1 MSLEVQKLRK
11 EYGSQVAVN
20 DLSFNISDGQIVG
33 FLGPNGAGKSTTMKM
48 IACHV
53 APTSGTAN
61 VCGYDIINHPLEV
74 KKQIGYLPEQ
84 NPLYYDMYVLEYLKF
99 VAGVHQIK
107 DKKNAIDRVIDKVG
121 LQKEVH
127 KKIGQLSKGYKQ
139 RVGIAQAIIHQPKVL
154 ILDEPTS
161 GLDTNQLSDIRNL
174 IIELGKENIVIL
186 STHIMQEVEAMC
198 DRVLIINDGNLIADN
213 DIATLKQKSKG
224 EKQIE
229 VVFEEQIDMNL
240 LQTIEGINS
249 LSNQGNTY
257 TIGVEQDRDIRK
269 DIFQWAVANNHI
281 LLEMTQKEERVED
294 IFKQMTR

>member
-1 MSLEVQKLRK
+1 MSLEVKKLRK

-99 VAGVHQIK
+99 VAGIHKIK

-121 LQKEVH
+121 LHKEVH

-139 RVGIAQAIIHQPKVL
+139 RVGIAQVIIHQPKVL

-198 DRVLIINDGNLIADN
+198 DRVLIINDGHLIADN
-213 DIATLKQKSKG
+213 DIATLKKKSRG

-229 VVFEEQIDMNL
+229 VVFEKQIDMDL
-240 LQTIEGINS
+240 LQSIEGISS

-257 TIGVEQDRDIRK
+257 TIGVDQDRDIRK